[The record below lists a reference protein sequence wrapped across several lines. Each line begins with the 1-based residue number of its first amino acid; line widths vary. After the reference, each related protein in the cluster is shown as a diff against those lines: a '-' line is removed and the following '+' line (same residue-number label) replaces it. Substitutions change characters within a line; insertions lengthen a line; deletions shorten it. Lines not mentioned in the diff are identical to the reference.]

1 MIVSTTDAA
10 VHRELPI
17 EQGAT
22 SVPDRATFERLA
34 HRDDVP
40 GQLGAEECKLLIV
53 GVDTPG
59 PQLYFVNT
67 NAFSYHYDFATGALG
82 IRMPLAQFNAVTYFR
97 DDRSNLAGT
106 IVANDR
112 FAPPGGEEGLY
123 ALEFWPTDPVRAHH
137 VALAFDLVRAAM
149 PFAAAKLAYHP
160 AGDTQEALLVQDAAE
175 LERLGVRS
183 VSTKELFANVSY
195 VALNLGEGFGVL
207 SAVDPTAGRPPTIRD
222 VALFSSLP
230 NDLGHVAGV
239 ISATP
244 QTPLSHINLKAK
256 QNDTPNAYVRDA
268 GTHER
273 IAPLLGQ
280 VVRYAVTAEDFALVP
295 AAPDEVAAW
304 LERIRPKQAQA
315 PPRDLTATEIA
326 DLDALRHADV
336 LRVGAKAANVAELR
350 TMLPAGVVPDGYAI
364 PFHFYDR
371 FMRDGGFY
379 DDARALIEDPSLAA
393 DPVARDKALAKLRK
407 KMKKA
412 DVPYELETQIAQL
425 QTRFPAGG
433 TGIRC
438 RSSTNNED
446 LEGFNGA
453 GLYDSFTHRADEGAL
468 SETVKQVWA
477 SLWNFRAYDE
487 RAFHR
492 IDHLSAAMGVLVH
505 PNFDDEAANGV
516 AVTKNPYDPT
526 WPGFYVNV
534 QVGESLVTNPD
545 PNATPDELLVSAIGP
560 QGEYETQ
567 YIRRSTLTAGGA
579 PVLSA
584 AQISV
589 LTDALAVIQ
598 ERFRVVYGKR
608 DDAGFAMDVEF
619 KFGRDG
625 ALVVKQARPWVE

>member
-1 MIVSTTDAA
+1 VSTDVALT
-10 VHRELPI
+10 RELPI

-22 SVPDRATFERLA
+22 HIPDRATFEILA

-40 GQLGAEECKLLIV
+40 GQLGAEECKLLIL
-53 GVDTPG
+53 GVDTPT
-59 PQLYFVNT
+59 PQLYFLNT
-67 NAFSYHYDFATGALG
+67 NAFSYHYDFATQALG
-82 IRMPLAQFNAVTYFR
+82 VRMTLGRFNAITYFR
-97 DDRSNLAGT
+97 DDRSNIAGT
-106 IVANDR
+106 VIANDR
-112 FAPPGGEEGLY
+112 FTPAGGGEEGLY

-160 AGDTQEALLVQDAAE
+160 AGDTQEALFAQDAAE

-183 VSTKELFANVSY
+183 IATQELFSNVSY

-207 SAVDPTAGRPPTIRD
+207 NAVDPTAARPPTIRD
-222 VALFSSLP
+222 VALFGSLP

-256 QNDTPNAYVRDA
+256 QNDTPNAYVRGGA
-268 GTHER
+268 AHER

-280 VVRYAVTAEDFALVP
+280 VVRYEVAAEDFALAP
-295 AAPDEVAAW
+295 ATPDEVAAW
-304 LERIRPKQAQA
+304 LERIRPKDPQT
-315 PPRDLTATEIA
+315 PPRDLSATAIT
-326 DLDALRHADV
+326 DLDELRHADV

-350 TMLPAGVVPDGYAI
+350 TMLPASVVPDGYAI
-364 PFHFYDR
+364 PFSFYDR
-371 FMRDGGFY
+371 FMCEGGFY
-379 DDARALIEDPSLAA
+379 DDAQAIIADAELAA
-393 DPVARDKALAKLRK
+393 DPVKRDEALAKLRK
-407 KMKKA
+407 EMKNADLSYEMEADIAALKA
-412 DVPYELETQIAQL
+412 K
-425 QTRFPAGG
+425 FPAG

-453 GLYDSFTHRADEGAL
+453 GLYDSYTHRPDEGRL
-468 SETVKQVWA
+468 SKTVKQVWA

-487 RAFHR
+487 RDFHR

-505 PNFDDEAANGV
+505 PNFDDEIANGV
-516 AVTKNPYDPT
+516 AVTKNPYDPN

-545 PNATPDELLVSAIGP
+545 PNATPDELLISAIGEH
-560 QGEYETQ
+560 GEYETQ
-567 YIRRSTLTAGGA
+567 HIRHSTLTQDRK

-584 AQISV
+584 EQV
-589 LTDALAVIQ
+589 TTLTAALATIQ
-598 ERFRVVYGKR
+598 ERFRVVYAKQ
-608 DDAGFAMDVEF
+608 DDEGFAMDVEF
-619 KFGRDG
+619 KFGAG
-625 ALVVKQARPWVE
+625 GGLVVKQARPWVE